1 MKKRKITIDKKY
13 VLEKAYDDFVHM
25 LTYMPSCERQ
35 VMYLNPEGLS
45 GNYNLPGISDHTN
58 PNMHGSD
65 YPFYGYF
72 STLVDNTTILEIGT
86 CHGGSAV
93 MMSHNK
99 TNKVITYDI
108 YDLIPGRVLRKNI
121 EFRVGNFMED
131 KTINYDEIDLMTLDV
146 DPHDGVQ
153 EPPMIEFLE
162 KNWKGGLLVLDDIH
176 NGSGMENFW
185 QGIDRER
192 HGVYD
197 MSDIGHG
204 YHGTGVINFNRYF
217 DLEVLG
223 YNRDELEV
231 ETCTPLYENNCTA

>member
-35 VMYLNPEGLS
+35 VMYLNPEGPA

-131 KTINYDEIDLMTLDV
+131 KTI
-146 DPHDGVQ
+146 
-153 EPPMIEFLE
+153 
-162 KNWKGGLLVLDDIH
+162 
-176 NGSGMENFW
+176 
-185 QGIDRER
+185 
-192 HGVYD
+192 
-197 MSDIGHG
+197 
-204 YHGTGVINFNRYF
+204 
-217 DLEVLG
+217 
-223 YNRDELEV
+223 
-231 ETCTPLYENNCTA
+231 